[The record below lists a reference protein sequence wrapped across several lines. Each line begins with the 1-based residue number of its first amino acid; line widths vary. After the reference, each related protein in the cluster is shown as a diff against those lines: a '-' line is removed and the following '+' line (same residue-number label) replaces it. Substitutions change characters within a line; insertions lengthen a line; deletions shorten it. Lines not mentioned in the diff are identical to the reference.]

1 MAIKRLAMIRTGW
14 LPTRQANGIQVIRMC
29 EAFAAL
35 GLEVT
40 LYYIPSSVLRAEVA
54 DFYGIKRPFT
64 LKPLPRAVLPMR
76 KSFKLERWTSFP
88 SFVHALIWSGFVIYM
103 LCREKADFYLVR
115 DPVLAW
121 WLARR
126 ALPTVLEM
134 HELPSGL
141 ERTFVRR
148 VAREDCIKLII
159 SVTEHL
165 RADLVNRLGIP
176 SEKSVTLHDGVDLET
191 FGLSTTKDE
200 ARQLLG
206 LPLDRPLV
214 VYTGQLY
221 VEKGIDTLVN
231 ALPML
236 GSAQA
241 IVVGGTQ
248 EDVRRVQKVAGEV
261 GALNVRLVGYV
272 LPPKVPLYLNAAD
285 VLVLPFLANL
295 DHWANHSSP
304 LKLFEYMASRR
315 PIVASRLPGL
325 EEVLTDGEN
334 ALLYAPGDPVALG
347 RAINRLLSDR
357 ALCEKLSA
365 QAYQDVRSYSWES
378 RAKTILEFMDLHV

>member
-1 MAIKRLAMIRTGW
+1 MGTKSLAMIRTGW

-35 GLEVT
+35 GIEVT
-40 LYYIPSSVLRAEVA
+40 LYYVPSSVLRDEIT
-54 DFYGIKRPFT
+54 DFYNIKRPLT
-64 LKPLPRAVLPMR
+64 LKPLPRALLPMR
-76 KSFKLERWTSFP
+76 KSFTLKTWTSFP
-88 SFVHALIWSGFVIYM
+88 SFVHALIWSGFVTHM
-103 LCREKADFYLVR
+103 LCRGKADVYFVR
-115 DPVLAW
+115 DPMIAW
-121 WLARR
+121 WLVRR
-126 ALPTVLEM
+126 GLPTVLEM

-148 VAREDCIKLII
+148 VSRERDLKLII

-165 RADLVNRLGIP
+165 RVDLVNRLGIP
-176 SEKSVTLHDGVDLET
+176 LEKTVTLHDGVDLET
-191 FGLSTTKDE
+191 FGSSITKDE

-221 VEKGIDTLVN
+221 AQKGIDTLVN

-272 LPPKVPLYLNAAD
+272 LPPKVPLYLKAAD
-285 VLVLPFLANL
+285 VLVLPFLADL
-295 DHWANHSSP
+295 DHWAYHASP

-334 ALLYAPGDPVALG
+334 ALLYPSGDPVALAS
-347 RAINRLLSDR
+347 AINRLLSDE
-357 ALCEKLSA
+357 ALCARLGV
-365 QAYQDVRSYSWES
+365 QAYQDVHRYSWKG
-378 RAKTILEFMDLHV
+378 RATTILQLIEIHV